1 MRCGRFGAFE
11 FSRAVKFV
19 MTGGGI
25 SFVSVSRAKL
35 SASAPVDVSFV
46 WTSDG
51 CLFLKGDLVS
61 VESPLRLR
69 YVSMLVYIWPNYVV
83 LIWLDPKHSFL
94 SLFVLL
100 SPKACLQ
107 SRMALNS
114 AVSLILG
121 FRYVHKRELL
131 FQYRS

>member
-51 CLFLKGDLVS
+51 FGLVS
-61 VESPLRLR
+61 IFEGRPSFGREPSSAPLRKYAGLHLAQLCSSNLAR
-69 YVSMLVYIWPNYVV
+69 P
-83 LIWLDPKHSFL
+83 
-94 SLFVLL
+94 
-100 SPKACLQ
+100 
-107 SRMALNS
+107 
-114 AVSLILG
+114 
-121 FRYVHKRELL
+121 ET
-131 FQYRS
+131 